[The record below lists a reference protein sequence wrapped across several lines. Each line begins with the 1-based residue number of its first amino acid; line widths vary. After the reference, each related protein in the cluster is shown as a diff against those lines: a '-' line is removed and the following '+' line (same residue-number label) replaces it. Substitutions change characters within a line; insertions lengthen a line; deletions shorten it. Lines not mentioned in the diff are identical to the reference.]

1 MKNPPARLISLRS
14 IPVQLPS
21 SPVAGGTAFF
31 FTGKRL
37 PASRQG
43 LAGPFNVPANPPPAA
58 AKNKDT
64 FPDWVEYLVKFVGD
78 SLEKLNGLQFDM
90 TRNNADTKKRQI
102 VTELSN
108 LAAVL
113 DIGRGNNPKELRWPL
128 AGSYI
133 CNLDSNR
140 TGFTE
145 FTVALYFENEPD
157 YRLVVNCSVEIV
169 ATGRTQSVGARSLGA
184 RSVAAPDSS
193 SSSYVATSSK

>member
-1 MKNPPARLISLRS
+1 
-14 IPVQLPS
+14 
-21 SPVAGGTAFF
+21 
-31 FTGKRL
+31 
-37 PASRQG
+37 
-43 LAGPFNVPANPPPAA
+43 VPANPPPAA

-193 SSSYVATSSK
+193 SSSYVRDQFQVVAIYSDSDPEWPVSTRRAAGERFWQERSDGGVSS